1 MLSPTKGVSWVN
13 PRDRD
18 DGKTA
23 PTLNFFL
30 PVFPLNLIPAPWSL
44 CSWPGLIFTNYYKRA
59 TVQNPVLSAG
69 KRKRR
74 TLGSWFLGL
83 LLQWPLSIPTSDI
96 CPHVCL
102 HQHPTTTPPLRCL
115 FPSATFSQPPPSH
128 LEAINDLCSIPLRP
142 PPLRSP
148 LSSHF
153 FAAIRFTW
161 ENSSPPKAR
170 VASQL
175 LILQSLKQ
183 DENQMFLPL
192 VILNSWH
199 FLNQHCICPGNLIL
213 LSRVTVRLFPLLPQ
227 ASDSFLSLF
236 SRPHVI
242 NSRKKII

>member
-142 PPLRSP
+142 PP
-148 LSSHF
+148 SS
-153 FAAIRFTW
+153 I
-161 ENSSPPKAR
+161 PP
-170 VASQL
+170 
-175 LILQSLKQ
+175 LQSLLCCHSIHLGKLQ
-183 DENQMFLPL
+183 PSQSQGGLPTAHSP
-192 VILNSWH
+192 VIETRWKSNVSPTSY
-199 FLNQHCICPGNLIL
+199 FKFM
-213 LSRVTVRLFPLLPQ
+213 TFPKPALHLPRK
-227 ASDSFLSLF
+227 SNPSF
-236 SRPHVI
+236 
-242 NSRKKII
+242 